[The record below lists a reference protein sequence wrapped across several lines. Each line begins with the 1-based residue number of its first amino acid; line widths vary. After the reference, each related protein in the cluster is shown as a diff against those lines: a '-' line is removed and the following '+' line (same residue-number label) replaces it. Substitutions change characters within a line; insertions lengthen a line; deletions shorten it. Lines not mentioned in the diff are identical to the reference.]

1 MENKNTILA
10 LILMLLV
17 WIGFTLLFPPQ
28 DDESSS
34 PQIEKQA
41 QQQTEKS
48 ENLEPKS
55 SGNSPDSHSLGN
67 TDISAVSRQDG
78 NTTHGADEYV
88 EFENDFYTIQF
99 NKRGGVISSVELS
112 QYRQENSPDADKV
125 SLLDREHGLS
135 SINILSGT
143 GFGLT
148 GDEIYEVKQRSGNN
162 QDEVILE
169 ARLDNDVIISKVFR
183 FSTDS
188 YLVNV
193 QVDLVNESDT
203 RIQDGIQI
211 ALNNFWDESFADNRF
226 DYIGFTSYVDGELRE
241 DEVEEITSA
250 SKTYTQEISWSGY
263 TNKYFLSAL
272 VDKNGVFDAVSLERD
287 GERISNIA
295 RISDLSIGVDSK
307 ASFSFD
313 VYLGPKDVDYLGTA
327 GENLTEVVD
336 FGFFAFLSK
345 PLHLCLNFFYDY
357 VRNYGVAIIILTV
370 IIKLLFWPL
379 TQKSYTSMK
388 AMQTLQPEMKK
399 LREKY
404 RGDKE
409 GLNRSMMELYKEHRV
424 NPLGGCLPM
433 LVQIPV
439 FIALYKVL
447 LSTIELRHA
456 PFALWITD
464 LSVKDP
470 YYITPIIMG
479 ATMFI
484 QQKMTPSTMDPLQAK
499 MMLAMPVVFTFI
511 FLNFP
516 SGLVLYWLVNNILTI
531 FQQYLI
537 YRKPAVTQQG

>member
-10 LILMLLV
+10 LILMLVV
-17 WIGFTLLFPPQ
+17 WTAFTFLFPPQ
-28 DDESSS
+28 EDKVTDVSQEKKQSVKISSEGISNSSDSVSSS
-34 PQIEKQA
+34 SVDMHRSVPEGGYK
-41 QQQTEKS
+41 TLPSDEF
-48 ENLEPKS
+48 
-55 SGNSPDSHSLGN
+55 
-67 TDISAVSRQDG
+67 IS
-78 NTTHGADEYV
+78 
-88 EFENDFYTIQF
+88 FENDFYALHF
-99 NKRGGVISSVELS
+99 NKRGGIISSVKLLE
-112 QYRQENSPDADKV
+112 YRQENSADAPPV
-125 SLLDREHGLS
+125 NLLDRDNKISTL
-135 SINILSGT
+135 NVLSGS
-143 GFGLT
+143 GFNLT
-148 GDEIYEVKQRSGNN
+148 GDEIYNIKRRKIGEKR
-162 QDEVILE
+162 EVILSTNLKNGIE
-169 ARLDNDVIISKVFR
+169 VTKVFR
-183 FSTDS
+183 FSPDS

-193 QVDLVNESDT
+193 DINLYNNTDKELTDVVQV
-203 RIQDGIQI
+203 R
-211 ALNNFWDESFADNRF
+211 LNNYWEDAFADNRF
-226 DYIGFTSYVDGELRE
+226 DYIGFTSYVDGELHE
-241 DEVEEITSA
+241 DKVEDISSA
-250 SKTYTQEISWSGY
+250 SKTYSGGISWSGY

-272 VDKNGVFDAVSLERD
+272 VNKNNVFDAVALERNS
-287 GERISNIA
+287 ERITNSA
-295 RISDLSIGVDSK
+295 RVSDFYIPANSK
-307 ASFSFD
+307 ATISFD
-313 VYLGPKDVDYLGTA
+313 VYLGPKNIDYLSAA
-327 GENLTEVVD
+327 GENLKEVVD

-345 PLHLCLNFFYDY
+345 PLHLCLKFFYDY
-357 VRNYGVAIIILTV
+357 VHNYGAAIIVLTV

-447 LSTIELRHA
+447 LGTIELRHA

-516 SGLVLYWLVNNILTI
+516 SGLVLYWLVNNLLTI

-537 YRKPAVTQQG
+537 YRKPAPVKG

>member
-1 MENKNTILA
+1 MENKNTIVA
-10 LILMLLV
+10 LILMLIV
-17 WIGFTLLFPPQ
+17 WTGFTLLFPPEDKGVDNGSQ
-28 DDESSS
+28 S
-34 PQIEKQA
+34 
-41 QQQTEKS
+41 
-48 ENLEPKS
+48 NLEQVDGDSTEMSTENSNS
-55 SGNSPDSHSLGN
+55 SVSLNIDSNSLAETGHQTLSS
-67 TDISAVSRQDG
+67 
-78 NTTHGADEYV
+78 DE
-88 EFENDFYTIQF
+88 FFTFKNDFYALEF
-99 NKRGGVISSVELS
+99 NKRGGVISSIKLLK
-112 QYRQENSPDADKV
+112 YRQDNAPGADPV
-125 SLLDREHGLS
+125 VLLDKSKQISTLS
-135 SINILSGT
+135 VLSGS
-143 GFGLT
+143 GFGLS
-148 GDEIYEVKQRSGNN
+148 GDETYAIHET
-162 QDEVILE
+162 
-169 ARLDNDVIISKVFR
+169 
-183 FSTDS
+183 STDS
-188 YLVNV
+188 EEQVILSTELDNGIEVKKIFTFSPDSYLINLDMVLVNHSDKELIDMV
-193 QVDLVNESDT
+193 QV
-203 RIQDGIQI
+203 R
-211 ALNNFWDESFADNRF
+211 LNNYWEDSFAENRF
-226 DYIGFTSYVDGELRE
+226 DYIGFTSYVGDELRE
-241 DEVEEITSA
+241 DEVEDISVSA
-250 SKTYTQEISWSGY
+250 KTYNANISWSGY

-272 VDKNGVFDAVSLERD
+272 VNKDDAFDNISLQRNGS
-287 GERISNIA
+287 RITNTGHILSFNIA
-295 RISDLSIGVDSK
+295 PKSEKKI
-307 ASFSFD
+307 SFD
-313 VYLGPKDVDYLGTA
+313 VYIGPKNIDYLAPA
-327 GENLTEVVD
+327 GKNLTEVVD

-345 PLHLCLNFFYDY
+345 PLHLCLKFFYDY
-357 VRNYGVAIIILTV
+357 VHNYGVAIIILTL

-447 LSTIELRHA
+447 LGTIELRHA

-516 SGLVLYWLVNNILTI
+516 SGLVLYWLVNNLLTI

-537 YRKPAVTQQG
+537 YRKPSPVKG

>member
-10 LILMLLV
+10 LILMLVV
-17 WIGFTLLFPPQ
+17 WTGFTFLFPPQ
-28 DDESSS
+28 NDD
-34 PQIEKQA
+34 K
-41 QQQTEKS
+41 
-48 ENLEPKS
+48 
-55 SGNSPDSHSLGN
+55 
-67 TDISAVSRQDG
+67 TDIPQSTAQSTDVVVDKVQKSPTVVSSAAEG
-78 NTTHGADEYV
+78 NNISVGSHKTLTSDELV
-88 EFENDFYTIQF
+88 PFENKFFALNF
-99 NKRGGVISSVELS
+99 NKRGGVISSIDLLE
-112 QYRQENSPDADKV
+112 YRQENSPESNPV
-125 SLLDREHGLS
+125 HLLDRSKRVSTL
-135 SINILSGT
+135 NVLSGS

-148 GDEIYEVKQRSGNN
+148 GEEIYTVHKQLSDGKQEVQFSTQLDNGLEVK
-162 QDEVILE
+162 
-169 ARLDNDVIISKVFR
+169 KVFSF
-183 FSTDS
+183 FSDS

-193 QVDLVNESDT
+193 DIKLINNSAVTLTDAIRV
-203 RIQDGIQI
+203 R
-211 ALNNFWDESFADNRF
+211 LNNYWEDAFSENRF
-226 DYIGFTSYVDGELRE
+226 DYVGFTSYVGGELYE
-241 DEVEEITSA
+241 DKVKDITSA
-250 SKTYTQEISWSGY
+250 AKTFTGNISWSGY

-272 VDKNGVFDAVSLERD
+272 VNREDVFDAVALERNA
-287 GERISNIA
+287 ELISNTA
-295 RISDLSIGVDSK
+295 RISDVSVPANSDISI
-307 ASFSFD
+307 SFD
-313 VYLGPKDVDYLGTA
+313 VYFGPKNIDYLRTA

-345 PLHLCLNFFYDY
+345 PLHLCLKFFYNY
-357 VRNYGVAIIILTV
+357 VHNYGAAIIILTV

-447 LSTIELRHA
+447 LGTIELRHA
-456 PFALWITD
+456 PFAFWLTD

-484 QQKMTPSTMDPLQAK
+484 QQKMTPSTMDPMQAK

-516 SGLVLYWLVNNILTI
+516 SGLVLYWLVNNLLTI

-537 YRKPAVTQQG
+537 YRKPATI

>member
-10 LILMLLV
+10 LILMLVV
-17 WIGFTLLFPPQ
+17 WTGFTFLFPPQ
-28 DDESSS
+28 EDVAKNASQDKKKSSEISVEKSSS
-34 PQIEKQA
+34 TSVNVTDSSDEIDNSIPENHH
-41 QQQTEKS
+41 KS
-48 ENLEPKS
+48 LS
-55 SGNSPDSHSLGN
+55 SDEF
-67 TDISAVSRQDG
+67 VS
-78 NTTHGADEYV
+78 
-88 EFENDFYTIQF
+88 FENDFYAIQF
-99 NKRGGVISSVELS
+99 NKRGGVISSIKLLD
-112 QYRQENSPDADKV
+112 YRQENSPEAPPVNLIDKDNEISTLNV
-125 SLLDREHGLS
+125 LSGSGLGLS
-135 SINILSGT
+135 
-143 GFGLT
+143 
-148 GDEIYEVKQRSGNN
+148 GDEIYRVKKNITDKHQEVVLSTQ
-162 QDEVILE
+162 
-169 ARLDNDVIISKVFR
+169 LDNGVTVKKVFS
-183 FSTDS
+183 FSPDS

-193 QVDLVNESDT
+193 DLEITNNTSSDLKDVLQVS
-203 RIQDGIQI
+203 
-211 ALNNFWDESFADNRF
+211 LNNYWEDSFADNRF
-226 DYIGFTSYVDGELRE
+226 DYIGFTSYVDSELQE
-241 DEVEEITSA
+241 DKVEDITSA
-250 SKTYTQEISWSGY
+250 SKTYTGGISWSGY

-272 VDKNGVFDAVSLERD
+272 VNKDSVFNSVSLERNAK
-287 GERISNIA
+287 RISNTA
-295 RISDLSIGVDSK
+295 RVSDLYIPANSK
-307 ASFSFD
+307 TTIPFD
-313 VYLGPKDVDYLGTA
+313 VYFGPKNIDYLSAA
-327 GENLTEVVD
+327 GENLKEVVD

-345 PLHLCLNFFYDY
+345 PLHLCLKFFYDY
-357 VRNYGVAIIILTV
+357 VHNYGVSIIILTV

-409 GLNRSMMELYKEHRV
+409 GLNRSMMELYKDHRV

-447 LSTIELRHA
+447 LGTIELRHA
-456 PFALWITD
+456 PFAFWITD

-516 SGLVLYWLVNNILTI
+516 SGLVLYWLVNNLLTI

-537 YRKPAVTQQG
+537 YRKPAPVKG

>member
-1 MENKNTILA
+1 MENKNTVLA
-10 LILMLLV
+10 LILMLVV
-17 WIGFTLLFPPQ
+17 WTGFTFLFPPQ
-28 DDESSS
+28 EDEVNNTSQAVEKHVDFDANEISAPANSVSSS
-34 PQIEKQA
+34 AAEVNNPLPETQHK
-41 QQQTEKS
+41 T
-48 ENLEPKS
+48 L
-55 SGNSPDSHSLGN
+55 DS
-67 TDISAVSRQDG
+67 
-78 NTTHGADEYV
+78 DEFVY
-88 EFENDFYTIQF
+88 FENDFYALQF
-99 NKRGGVISSVELS
+99 NKRGGVLSSIKLLE
-112 QYRQENSPDADKV
+112 YRQENSKDSPPV
-125 SLLDREHGLS
+125 NLLDKDNQISTL
-135 SINILSGT
+135 NILSGNT
-143 GFGLT
+143 FDLSGEAIYSVSKQITETTQEVLLSTKLENGI
-148 GDEIYEVKQRSGNN
+148 EITK
-162 QDEVILE
+162 I
-169 ARLDNDVIISKVFR
+169 FR
-183 FSTDS
+183 FSPDS

-193 QVDLVNESDT
+193 DLNIVNNSGEDLKDIVQV
-203 RIQDGIQI
+203 R
-211 ALNNFWDESFADNRF
+211 LNNYWDDALAGNRF
-226 DYIGFTSYVDGELRE
+226 DYIGFSSYVDGELQE
-241 DEVEEITSA
+241 DSVEDITSTA
-250 SKTYTQEISWSGY
+250 KTYTGGISWTGY

-272 VDKNGVFDAVSLERD
+272 ANKDGVFDAVTLERSA
-287 GERISNIA
+287 ERITNSANVSPVYLPAGANKTI
-295 RISDLSIGVDSK
+295 
-307 ASFSFD
+307 SFD
-313 VYLGPKDVDYLGTA
+313 VYLGPKNIDYLSKA
-327 GENLTEVVD
+327 GENLSEVVD

-345 PLHLCLNFFYDY
+345 PLHVCLKFFYEY
-357 VRNYGVAIIILTV
+357 VHNYGVAIILLTL

-447 LSTIELRHA
+447 LGTIELRHA

-470 YYITPIIMG
+470 YYITPVIMG

-516 SGLVLYWLVNNILTI
+516 SGLVLYWLVNNLLTI

-537 YRKPAVTQQG
+537 YRKPAPAKG